1 MKKNKI
7 TILLCLAAM
16 MLPLGINA
24 QSQYK
29 IGACDW
35 MMLKRQKLGEFQLA
49 KEIGADGVELDMG
62 GLGKRDSF
70 SNQLRE
76 PAQAVT
82 FKNKADELGITV
94 GAVAMS
100 GFYGQDLTQKSSYMW
115 LAEDCFNTMDI
126 FGAKIAFLPL
136 GGSGDWI
143 TDQAKHKE
151 MVKRLHVMGQMAS
164 KRGKVIGIDTQL
176 DAAGNLQLLKEI
188 KSKGIKIFYKWQT
201 ATEAGRDVCKD
212 IMVLGASNICAFHA
226 SNTDGVWL
234 RNDKGIDVVAIKNVL
249 DKMKWNGWLFVER
262 SRDTTQ
268 VRNVRANYGANVEFL
283 KAVFEDGMTPVALN
297 AEGRDSSYVS
307 TIIKRS
313 QKVTDALGI
322 TGSFAGNAVMN
333 IVANRYFALNDIYAI
348 RDSMKKAGNKDLA
361 EYEKDSKIYRSHA
374 GFIADLSLYLN
385 DKQIETVK
393 DVLTYYVVNVTYS
406 AQCDM
411 IPTLKPEEK
420 AQILAWLKEARE
432 FSMDAENSNMKHAAF
447 GKYKGRINNYL
458 SKRGYDLTKE
468 RDEWAKRVKARGG
481 TL

>member
-1 MKKNKI
+1 MI
-7 TILLCLAAM
+7 
-16 MLPLGINA
+16 LPLGINA

-212 IMVLGASNICAFHA
+212 SMALLFLLVQLQLPFANFEFQTLMVIFL
-226 SNTDGVWL
+226 L
-234 RNDKGIDVVAIKNVL
+234 L
-249 DKMKWNGWLFVER
+249 
-262 SRDTTQ
+262 
-268 VRNVRANYGANVEFL
+268 NY
-283 KAVFEDGMTPVALN
+283 
-297 AEGRDSSYVS
+297 
-307 TIIKRS
+307 
-313 QKVTDALGI
+313 
-322 TGSFAGNAVMN
+322 
-333 IVANRYFALNDIYAI
+333 
-348 RDSMKKAGNKDLA
+348 
-361 EYEKDSKIYRSHA
+361 
-374 GFIADLSLYLN
+374 SLYLEAFH
-385 DKQIETVK
+385 I
-393 DVLTYYVVNVTYS
+393 LFLIGFFS
-406 AQCDM
+406 QCAD
-411 IPTLKPEEK
+411 L
-420 AQILAWLKEARE
+420 L
-432 FSMDAENSNMKHAAF
+432 F
-447 GKYKGRINNYL
+447 
-458 SKRGYDLTKE
+458 DLT
-468 RDEWAKRVKARGG
+468 
-481 TL
+481 LSF